1 MKEEEVTKIGGDN
14 LSIFCVDNISYYEHT
29 DEIQSNTT
37 SFLNNMERQ
46 NGIDSVKA
54 VQLNKLDGLG
64 SIWYQMAY
72 IYILQNKAMKR
83 YLSGIFE
90 VVMI

>member
-1 MKEEEVTKIGGDN
+1 
-14 LSIFCVDNISYYEHT
+14 
-29 DEIQSNTT
+29 
-37 SFLNNMERQ
+37 MERQ

-64 SIWYQMAY
+64 SIWYQMTY
-72 IYILQNKAMKR
+72 TYILQNKAMKR